1 MMFKPPFLPPFL
13 PDDIFVIEAGN
24 QMYFTYDFLGKPT
37 AFWVETYTLHC
48 VYTIVKL
55 ISHLEQKEK
64 KSRKQLIDQ
73 FYSL

>member
-1 MMFKPPFLPPFL
+1 
-13 PDDIFVIEAGN
+13 
-24 QMYFTYDFLGKPT
+24 MYFTHDFLSKPT

-64 KSRKQLIDQ
+64 KSRKQIIDQ
-73 FYSL
+73 FSVYKSILAQLMLYPI